1 MPYQNPTPPGEKSR
15 LKQHTTWSGTG
26 LVIADMIGVGVLVS
40 TGYMAQ
46 DMSAGPILIA
56 WVLGTVIAICG
67 VIAYSG
73 VIAAIRESGG
83 EYRFLSDL
91 IHPFLGYVA
100 GWGSLILGFSAAIA
114 VDAHAIGSFLNTL
127 LPGPDPR
134 IAGAIVIVTITILH
148 AYNTKLS
155 HSGQNL
161 LVSVKF
167 TFLLLFVLLA
177 LILGNNAM
185 PGWLPPNRTEGFP
198 WIKVIENQFWIAF
211 AFSGWNAAIYAAGEF
226 RNPGRDVP
234 RSMMIG
240 LVVVGSLYLAIN
252 WVFVANLTPA
262 DATAVFAY
270 EETRITL
277 AHLIASDIF
286 GQHGGKIVSI
296 LVIIAFLSAIS
307 AMMIIGPRIYAAM
320 AQDGYLPKF
329 FKPCGGKP
337 PLNAT
342 LLQAAVSLLLLFSH
356 SLREAVLAASAF
368 LLLFSALTAASLF
381 RLRRYNRKPYPTRY
395 QMIASSLFIFA
406 VTVILLTGLRMAT
419 VQWYSFGAVLV
430 LATITYAVTLY
441 LKRSKGT
448 R

>member
-1 MPYQNPTPPGEKSR
+1 MKTE
-15 LKQHTTWSGTG
+15 LKQHTIRSGAG

-46 DMSAGPILIA
+46 DMAAGPILIA
-56 WVLGTVIAICG
+56 WVLGTGVAICG
-67 VIAYSG
+67 VLAYSG
-73 VIAAIRESGG
+73 VVAAIRESGG

-100 GWGSLILGFSAAIA
+100 GWGSLVLGFSAAIA

-177 LILGNNAM
+177 LILGNNTM
-185 PGWLPPNRTEGFP
+185 PTWSPPNRTEGFP

-211 AFSGWNAAIYAAGEF
+211 AFSGWNAAVYAASEF

-240 LVVVGSLYLAIN
+240 LVVVGILYLAIN

-262 DATAVFAY
+262 DAIAVFSY

-277 AHLIASDIF
+277 AHLIADDIF
-286 GQHGGKIVSI
+286 GQHGAKIVSI

-307 AMMIIGPRIYAAM
+307 AMMIIGPRVYAAM
-320 AQDGYLPKF
+320 ADDGYLPKM
-329 FKPCGGKP
+329 FKPRAGKP

-356 SLREAVLAASAF
+356 TLRETVLAASAF
-368 LLLFSALTAASLF
+368 LLLFTALTAASLF
-381 RLRRYNRKPYPTRY
+381 RLRRHHRKPYPSRY
-395 QMIASSLFIFA
+395 QRVASAIFILA
-406 VTVILLTGLRMAT
+406 VTVILFTGLQTGTA
-419 VQWYSFGAVLV
+419 QWYSFGVVLF
-430 LATITYAVTLY
+430 LATSTYLITLY
-441 LKRSKGT
+441 VKRDS
-448 R
+448 